1 MTVGPYYKS
10 QYSSYDLPSSEDER
24 RAVEWTLKRADST
37 SYYKKEKVILNEG
50 DKNRVKME
58 FRNREG
64 RIVRACTLFLSENED
79 AYGLLLDALAEAE
92 KIRLSDVEW
101 KLRYQRPNSYYQRN
115 FSAAT
120 RSSPPKGRKW

>member
-1 MTVGPYYKS
+1 
-10 QYSSYDLPSSEDER
+10 LPSSEDER

-50 DKNRVKME
+50 DKNRVNME

-64 RIVRACTLFLSENED
+64 RFVRACSLFLSENDD
-79 AYGLLLDALAEAE
+79 AFGLLLDALAEAE
-92 KIRLSDVEW
+92 KIRLSDEEW
-101 KLRYQRPNSYYQRN
+101 KLRDQRPNSYYQRT

-120 RSSPPKGRKW
+120 RSSPPKGRK